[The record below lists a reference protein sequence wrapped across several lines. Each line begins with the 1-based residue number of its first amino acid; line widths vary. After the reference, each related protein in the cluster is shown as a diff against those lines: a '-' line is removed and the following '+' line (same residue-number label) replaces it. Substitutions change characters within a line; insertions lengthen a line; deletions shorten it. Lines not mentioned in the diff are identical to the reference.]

1 MSKYTTKLTLD
12 PLRGSVIGVEG
23 IIGAGKTTFSTSI
36 VEYLKRLGLKVKLF
50 REYINHTLLKQY
62 IDDMKKYSYM
72 YQIMI
77 FMKRLE
83 TYKKALKYA
92 QSGGVS
98 IIDRTS
104 IGDYAFALMQ
114 KEEGNISPK
123 EWEIYNKVIKEESTI
138 KPTLIVN
145 LDVEPKVAFHRMTSR
160 GKKEEV
166 SGYTLKYFDSLK
178 GSYVKT
184 YSLLCSQKGY
194 LITFDWKDSPRRVVN
209 TEGKLSDSVCERIL
223 DKILSALV

>member
-1 MSKYTTKLTLD
+1 MSSLLFTLNKI
-12 PLRGSVIGVEG
+12 RKSVIGIEG
-23 IIGAGKTTFSTSI
+23 IIGAGKTTFAISI
-36 VEYLKRLGLKVKLF
+36 VEYLKRLGIKVKLF

-72 YQIMI
+72 YQIMS
-77 FMKRLE
+77 FMKRSE
-83 TYKKALKYA
+83 TYKEALKYA

-114 KEEGNISPK
+114 KEEGNISPE

-145 LDVEPKVAFHRMTSR
+145 LDVEPKVAFERMKKR

-178 GSYVKT
+178 KSYQRTYKLVNYNMVTFNWGGSH
-184 YSLLCSQKGY
+184 
-194 LITFDWKDSPRRVVN
+194 VVD
-209 TEGKLSDSVCERIL
+209 TEGKLSDSVCKSTL
-223 DKILSALV
+223 DKILGALDG

>member
-1 MSKYTTKLTLD
+1 MSKSTITLTLNA
-12 PLRGSVIGVEG
+12 LRGSVVGVEG
-23 IIGAGKTTFSTSI
+23 IIGAGKTTFSSSI

-62 IDDMKKYSYM
+62 INDMEKYSYM
-72 YQIMI
+72 YQIMS
-77 FMKRLE
+77 FMKRSE
-83 TYKKALKYA
+83 TYKEALKYA

-123 EWEIYNKVIKEESTI
+123 EWDIYNKVIKEESTV
-138 KPTLIVN
+138 KPTLIIN
-145 LDVEPKVAFHRMTSR
+145 LDVEPKVAFERMKKR

-166 SGYTLKYFDSLK
+166 SGYTLKYFASLK
-178 GSYVKT
+178 RSYQRT
-184 YSLLCSQKGY
+184 YKLLDY
-194 LITFDWKDSPRRVVN
+194 DMVTFDWGGSHLVD
-209 TEGKLSDSVCERIL
+209 TEGKLSDSVCKSTLNEIL
-223 DKILSALV
+223 DALDR